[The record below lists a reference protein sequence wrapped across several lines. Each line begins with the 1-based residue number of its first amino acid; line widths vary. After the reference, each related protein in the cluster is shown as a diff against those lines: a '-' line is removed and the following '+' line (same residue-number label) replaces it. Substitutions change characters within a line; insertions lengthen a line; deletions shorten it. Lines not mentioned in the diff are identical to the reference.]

1 MEIDQDIKFYVDAV
15 ALDASKASSVI
26 SIASSEQKSLC
37 LKSIA
42 EDIDQSRAL
51 IRKANALD
59 LDNARQGELESAL
72 LERLSLDE
80 SSIDKIVEGLYQVD
94 LLADP
99 IGEISGLNYQD
110 SGIQVGRMRVPL
122 GVIAMIYESRPN
134 VTIDAASLAIK
145 TGNAVILRGGSE
157 SFFSNKQLAISIKN
171 GLIKAKLPEA
181 CVQLI
186 NTTDRQAVG
195 ALLQKDDLIDVVIP
209 RGGKGLIERVCN
221 ETKISVI
228 KHLDGIC
235 HVYVDKEVD
244 VDMAISVA
252 FNSKSEKYGV
262 CNAMETLL
270 VHRDVAQP
278 VLSELSSLFAEKG
291 VELRCCPEARIICPS
306 SKPVEDVDWSTEYL
320 GPVLSIKVLDSLDE
334 AIDHINN
341 YGSHHTDVICTS
353 SYESSRK
360 FIRSVDSASVMVNS
374 SSQFAD
380 GFEYGL
386 GAEIGISTDKLH
398 ARGPVGL
405 EGLTSEKYV
414 VFGNG
419 EVRRR

>member
-1 MEIDQDIKFYVDAV
+1 MEIDQDIKYYIDAV

-42 EDIDQSRAL
+42 EDIDRSRGL
-51 IRKANALD
+51 IREANSLD
-59 LDNARQGELESAL
+59 LNNARQGELENAL

-80 SSIDKIVEGLYQVD
+80 SAIDKIVEGLYQVD

-221 ETKISVI
+221 ETNINVI

-291 VELRCCPEARIICPS
+291 VELRCCPEARIMCPS
-306 SKPVEDVDWSTEYL
+306 SKPVKDGDWSTEYL
-320 GPVLSIKVLDSLDE
+320 GPVLSIKVLESLDE

-353 SYESSRK
+353 SYESSRR

-419 EVRRR
+419 EVRKR